1 MDEIDL
7 DLVGVFE
14 RFVAFAQRA
23 LDVDG
28 IGDVMERHQCGAVG
42 QRHGR
47 AVDHAAVAP
56 FEPAGNRFAAVDR
69 GDDVAQRL
77 PGRRI
82 AMQRLA

>member
-23 LDVDG
+23 LDVDR
-28 IGDVMERHQCGAVG
+28 IGDVVERDQRGAVG

-47 AVDHAAVAP
+47 AIDHAAVAP
-56 FEPAGNRFAAVDR
+56 FDPAGSRFAAVDR

-77 PGRRI
+77 PGRRV
-82 AMQRLA
+82 AVQRLA